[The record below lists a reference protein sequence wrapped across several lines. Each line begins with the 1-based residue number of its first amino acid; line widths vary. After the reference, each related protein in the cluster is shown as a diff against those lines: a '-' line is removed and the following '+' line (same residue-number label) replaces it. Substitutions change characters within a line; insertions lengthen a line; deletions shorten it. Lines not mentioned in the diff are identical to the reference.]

1 MCIRF
6 PMGYS
11 APAWLMKLCGR
22 ASRRSRPFATRTGS
36 PARSAKAVRRQ
47 GVGSLWDD
55 RATGRRHAGPSG
67 VPGVARA
74 DAADTSDRTGADEG
88 VREAIRGRVG
98 LERYARRGQIPP
110 MRGLEVRAKS
120 RKVFLRA
127 VVISMLM
134 GLAGFVFVEV
144 RLKPTLKGLAEAK
157 ATEVGTMAVNDA
169 LSDTSRLDI
178 RYEDLMGWK
187 TDGAGNIVAVQ
198 PNTGEINRIAASTT
212 SKVQTAL
219 RQIKNVKIS
228 IPLGQIFGSALLAG
242 LGPWIEV
249 SVVPIGVVRT
259 TVTDSFEVAGI
270 NQLRHQIYLQ
280 LHANMRILVPLVS
293 SNVTIDTRMPI
304 AEAIIL
310 GDVPNFYM
318 STTGN
323 PAGVLKD
330 ITGVTPQ

>member
-1 MCIRF
+1 
-6 PMGYS
+6 
-11 APAWLMKLCGR
+11 
-22 ASRRSRPFATRTGS
+22 
-36 PARSAKAVRRQ
+36 
-47 GVGSLWDD
+47 
-55 RATGRRHAGPSG
+55 
-67 VPGVARA
+67 
-74 DAADTSDRTGADEG
+74 
-88 VREAIRGRVG
+88 
-98 LERYARRGQIPP
+98 